1 MMSDHFVH
9 PPKEL
14 LQYGERWKP
23 YRTAAS
29 WYLWRAA
36 DRAKAES

>member
-1 MMSDHFVH
+1 
-9 PPKEL
+9 L
-14 LQYGERWKP
+14 RYGERWKP

-36 DRAKAES
+36 DRAKQGETVF